1 MTPQL
6 SYSLRKAAIMV
17 GLAALGAFAG
27 QLSDIFKSSGIDP
40 IWLPVAGGVIAGLV
54 RTFEGW
60 RDGLRAEEGK
70 VIPEDVTATIAR
82 EGVK

>member
-6 SYSLRKAAIMV
+6 EYSLKKATLMV
-17 GLAALGAFAG
+17 GIAAAGAFGAELTGILNALGVD
-27 QLSDIFKSSGIDP
+27 QV
-40 IWLPVAGGVIAGLV
+40 WVPVAGAIVAGTV

-60 RDGLRAEEGK
+60 RDGLRAEHGD

-82 EGVK
+82 KN

>member
-6 SYSLRKAAIMV
+6 EYSLKKAAIMV
-17 GLAALGAFAG
+17 GIAAAGAFAG
-27 QLSDIFKSSGIDP
+27 QLTDIFKSSGIDP
-40 IWLPVAGGVIAGLV
+40 IWLPVAGGAVAGLV

-60 RDGLRAEEGK
+60 RDGLRAEKGQT
-70 VIPEDVTATIAR
+70 IPEDVTATMAR